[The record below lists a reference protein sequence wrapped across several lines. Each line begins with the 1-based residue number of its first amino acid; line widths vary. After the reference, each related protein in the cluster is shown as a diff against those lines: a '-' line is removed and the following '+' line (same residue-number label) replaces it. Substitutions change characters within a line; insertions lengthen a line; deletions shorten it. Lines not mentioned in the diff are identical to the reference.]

1 MDRKEGIIP
10 RIPGYEKMKILE
22 EGRKERIGRK
32 GSQES
37 DIFIHEGK
45 DKRKEKFEKRG

>member
-1 MDRKEGIIP
+1 
-10 RIPGYEKMKILE
+10 MKILE
-22 EGRKERIGRK
+22 EGRNERIGRK

-45 DKRKEKFEKRG
+45 DKRTAKFKKEIKEASTEGGT